1 MQNEYLHHPLD
12 PWKLCIAERAIS
24 IDLPM
29 QGMQRLQEMLVSAE
43 GTAHYEL
50 QFSIDPQRLLQVQGR
65 VKGEVTLECQRCLE
79 AVSQTLESEFLWGL
93 VTGEEAAINLPR
105 THEPVFIENEKLD
118 LLPALEDELILALPL
133 VAYHPEGSCQAPSQF
148 TEEEQQFE
156 VEVSAKKKNPFSALA
171 DLKKSLK
178 SGQ

>member
-1 MQNEYLHHPLD
+1 MQNEYLRHPLD
-12 PWKLCIAERAIS
+12 PWKLCSAESVIS

-29 QGMQRLQEMLVSAE
+29 QNMRRLQEMLVSAE
-43 GTAHYEL
+43 GEAHYEL
-50 QFSIDPQRLLQVQGR
+50 QFSLGEHRLLQVQGKVR
-65 VKGEVTLECQRCLE
+65 GEVTLECQRCLE
-79 AVSQTLESEFLWGL
+79 AVSQTLENEFMWGL
-93 VTGEEAAINLPR
+93 VTSEEAAVNLPR

-133 VAYHPEGSCQAPSQF
+133 VAYHPEGGCQLPGQF
-148 TEEEQQFE
+148 NEQQPE
-156 VEVSAKKKNPFSALA
+156 VQVTTKKENPFSALA

>member
-1 MQNEYLHHPLD
+1 MQNEYLRHPLD
-12 PWKLCIAERAIS
+12 PWKLCTAEGAIS
-24 IDLPM
+24 VDVPM
-29 QGMQRLQEMLVSAE
+29 QDMQRLQEMLVSAE
-43 GTAHYEL
+43 GKAHYEL
-50 QFSIDPQRLLQVQGR
+50 HFSLGQHRLLQVQGK

-93 VTGEEAAINLPR
+93 VTSEEAAINLPR
-105 THEPVFIENEKLD
+105 THEPVFIENETLD

-133 VAYHPEGSCQAPSQF
+133 VAYHPEGSCKVLGQL
-148 TEEEQQFE
+148 TEQQPE
-156 VEVSAKKKNPFSALA
+156 VQVSTKKHNPFSALA